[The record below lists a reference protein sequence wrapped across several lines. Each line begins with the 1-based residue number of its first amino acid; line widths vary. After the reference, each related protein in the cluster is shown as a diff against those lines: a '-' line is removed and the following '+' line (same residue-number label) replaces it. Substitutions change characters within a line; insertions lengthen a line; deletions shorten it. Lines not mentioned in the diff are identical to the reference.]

1 MMDEIEANKM
11 DDIFR
16 LLVLLILIILG
27 TGFLI
32 FGLIIRD
39 NQSNDK
45 KKIQMMN
52 KAVQTIDNRPIDGG
66 KEGTQVDLQKP
77 TKVKVKTEDDRNTK
91 GDKVLAHLER
101 MDDLTLARVLSNL
114 PVKVRIY
121 QQNWFHKCIS
131 EAAKKVPPLIAR
143 PLRPYPHPTHS
154 P

>member
-1 MMDEIEANKM
+1 MDEMEANKM

-27 TGFLI
+27 TGFVIL
-32 FGLIIRD
+32 GLIIKVMHRE

-52 KAVQTIDNRPIDGG
+52 KEVQTIDNRPIDGG
-66 KEGTQVDLQKP
+66 KEDTQVDLQKP
-77 TKVKVKTEDDRNTK
+77 TRVTDKTEDDRDTK

-121 QQNWFHKCIS
+121 QQIWFHKCKS
-131 EAAKKVPPLIAR
+131 EAAKKFL
-143 PLRPYPHPTHS
+143 H
-154 P
+154 